1 MPTVKWRKSPKS
13 QKAEKSGKS
22 EAGKEQASDL
32 SGISDEK
39 KLPDWLKSLITQT
52 VEAEAGRI
60 LGEQTFPK
68 SQTVDKEPP
77 PLPGKIKG
85 AHDRPVAQGKR
96 VKLAGTADAEL
107 VRLLDEW
114 RRERGNVCSEQS
126 HGTVAVLG
134 QTGPE
139 FPGGEKCQQKQKMTT
154 PYAT

>member
-85 AHDRPVAQGKR
+85 AHDRPVLGKR

-114 RRERGNVCSEQS
+114 RRERGMSLS
-126 HGTVAVLG
+126 RAIDTALWHFLG
-134 QTGPE
+134 KPALSFQE
-139 FPGGEKCQQKQKMTT
+139 AKSVNKNRK
-154 PYAT
+154 